1 MKKYFVFFL
10 LATFAFSTNTYAQF
24 GIQKKIKQKF
34 EQKGKEVGKKK
45 ANEAKEKADEA
56 KEKAKEKGEQ
66 KGMEEAEK
74 GLDKARTAAEPG
86 LKKAEEYE
94 KKGEEYTLF
103 GLQKAQAWSED
114 YQQGV
119 ASKNPAD
126 YKKYGFES
134 AYVKYD
140 VTGPF
145 MGTKEV
151 YIDNGGYKVAEY
163 KTAKKTK
170 EGQIMI
176 GADMISLDYENQS
189 ALKMHNPMAYLL
201 ANPNQDWEETAE
213 KILSSVGF
221 EKKGQGKILNKEC
234 TLWAHGT
241 HRIWVWKGLVLKS
254 KAGNQEE
261 IAIDLKVGENVPE
274 TAFEIPA
281 NFEVETHG
289 ANELFPNF
297 SELENEEGDLSDEE
311 MQQLLDEVEKMSYAE
326 YKAKVLE
333 EEPNA
338 EDEKI
343 RQSYLML
350 RQMAKRRHDK

>member
-1 MKKYFVFFL
+1 MKKFIVFFL
-10 LATFAFSTNTYAQF
+10 LTIFAFSTNAYAQF

-34 EQKGKEVGKKK
+34 EQKGKEIGKKK
-45 ANEAKEKADEA
+45 ANEAKEKAE
-56 KEKAKEKGEQ
+56 EKGEQ

-114 YQQGV
+114 YQEGV

-140 VTGPF
+140 VTGPNK
-145 MGTKEV
+145 GTKEV
-151 YIDNGGYKVAEY
+151 YIDKGGYRVAEY
-163 KTAKKTK
+163 RSTKKTK
-170 EGQIMI
+170 EGQILI
-176 GADMISLDYENQS
+176 GADIIALDYENQS

-213 KILSSVGF
+213 KILTGMGYQ
-221 EKKGQGKILNKEC
+221 KKGQEKVLNKEC

-241 HRIWVWKGLVLKS
+241 HKIWVWDGLVLKS
-254 KAGNQEE
+254 EMGSQKE
-261 IAIDLKVGENVPE
+261 IAVELNINENVAE
-274 TAFEIPA
+274 SAFEVPA
-281 NFEVETHG
+281 NFELETHG
-289 ANELFPNF
+289 ANELFPDF
-297 SELENEEGDLSDEE
+297 SALEDEEDLSDEE
-311 MQQLLDEVEKMSYAE
+311 MQELLDQVEKMTYAE
-326 YKAKVLE
+326 FKAKVLE
-333 EEPNA
+333 EDPNA
-338 EDEKI
+338 DEEET
-343 RQSYLML
+343 RQAYLML